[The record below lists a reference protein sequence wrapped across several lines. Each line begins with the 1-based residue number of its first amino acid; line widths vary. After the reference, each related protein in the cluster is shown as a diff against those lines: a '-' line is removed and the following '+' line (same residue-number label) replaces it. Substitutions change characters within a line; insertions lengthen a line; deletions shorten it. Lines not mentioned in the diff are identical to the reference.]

1 MEQTEQLQKLQQ
13 AIASLEAKTFKIFI
27 LTQDT
32 KGVQRASVST
42 NYRMVKVLT
51 DLGYDACILHE
62 KKDYHHIFAS
72 C

>member
-13 AIASLEAKTFKIFI
+13 AIASLEAQTFKIFI

-32 KGVQRASVST
+32 KGVQRASVIT
-42 NYRMVKVLT
+42 NYRLVKVLT

-62 KKDYHHIFAS
+62 KKDYTKVYLNG
-72 C
+72 